1 MLLKENIYICEI
13 SDKGGRVSMDLL
25 KLQERFYEL
34 YGKGDTSFFFSPS
47 RINLIGEH
55 IDYNGGKVLP
65 GAIEIGTYGVV
76 RKRDDNLLRLA
87 SENIDLKIEASID
100 DLRYV
105 KEHGWGNYPKGVV
118 HVMKEAGY
126 KVFGMDILIYGNI
139 PNGAGLSSSA
149 SLELLIAEMIN
160 VLFNEGKIS
169 KVELALLAQKAENQ
183 FVGVNCGIM
192 DQFAIAMG
200 RKNKAILLNTES
212 LEYDYIDMD
221 LKDNI
226 LVIMNTNKRR
236 ELSDSKYNERRAE
249 CDKALD
255 IIKKEKHIEYLCQ
268 LNTEEFEELKILI
281 KEENIRKRAEHAVYE
296 NDRVNK
302 ASSAL
307 INGEIEILGKLLKQ
321 SHESLRN
328 LYEVTGIELD
338 TIVDAANSYDNCLG
352 ARMTGAGFGGC
363 AVAIVKKNFVDEFID
378 YVGEIYKEKIGYDA
392 EFIVTGIDDGT
403 RQIVIKESL

>member
-1 MLLKENIYICEI
+1 
-13 SDKGGRVSMDLL
+13 MDLL
-25 KLQERFYEL
+25 KLEKKFYKL
-34 YGKGDTSFFFSPS
+34 YGTGDINVFFSPS

-76 RKRDDNLLRLA
+76 RKRNDNLLRLA
-87 SENIDLKIEASID
+87 SENINLRVEASIG
-100 DLRYV
+100 DLSYD

-118 HVMKEAGY
+118 YVMKEAGY
-126 KVFGMDILIYGNI
+126 NVSGMDILIEGNI

-160 VLFNEGKIS
+160 ALFNDGKIS
-169 KVELALLAQKAENQ
+169 KVELALLSQKAENQ

-192 DQFAIAMG
+192 DQFAIAKG
-200 RKNKAILLNTES
+200 RKNKAILLNTET

-249 CDKALD
+249 CDKALE
-255 IIKKEKHIEYLCQ
+255 IIAKEKPIEYLCK
-268 LNTEEFEELKILI
+268 LSIDEFEELKNYI
-281 KEENIRKRAEHAVYE
+281 KEENISRRAEHVVYE

-302 ASSAL
+302 ASKAL
-307 INGEIEILGKLLKQ
+307 IDGETEILGELLKQ
-321 SHESLRN
+321 SHQSLRN

-338 TIVDAANSYDNCLG
+338 TIVYAANSYTYCLG
-352 ARMTGAGFGGC
+352 SRMTGAGFGGC
-363 AVAIVKKNFVDEFID
+363 AVAIVKKDFVDDFIG
-378 YVGEIYKEKIGYDA
+378 YVGNIYKEKIGYDA
-392 EFIVTGIDDGT
+392 EFMVTGIDDGT
-403 RQIVIKESL
+403 RKLHQRISLR

>member
-1 MLLKENIYICEI
+1 MDTNLLVK
-13 SDKGGRVSMDLL
+13 
-25 KLQERFYEL
+25 RFNGL
-34 YGKGDTSFFFSPS
+34 YGEGEANIFFSPS

-65 GAIEIGTYGVV
+65 GAIEIGIYGVV
-76 RKRDDNLLRLA
+76 RKRDDNLLRLVSA
-87 SENIDLKIEASID
+87 NIDLKVETTMDNIQYD
-100 DLRYV
+100 
-105 KEHGWGNYPKGVV
+105 KEHGWGNYPKGVLY
-118 HVMKEAGY
+118 VMKEAGY
-126 KVFGMDILIYGNI
+126 KVSGMDILVSGNI

-149 SLELLIAEMIN
+149 SLELLIAEMVN

-169 KVELALLAQKAENQ
+169 KVELALLSQRAENQ

-249 CDKALD
+249 CDKALE
-255 IIKKEKHIEYLCQ
+255 IIKKVKDIEYLCQ
-268 LNTEEFEELKILI
+268 LSIEEFEELKTYI
-281 KEENIRKRAEHAVYE
+281 KEDNIRKRAEHAVYE
-296 NDRVNK
+296 NHRVNK

-307 INGEIEILGKLLKQ
+307 INGEIKSLGELLKQ

-338 TIVDAANSYDNCLG
+338 TIVDAANSYDYCYG

-363 AVAIVKKNFVDEFID
+363 AVAIVKKDFVNEFID
-378 YVGEIYKEKIGYDA
+378 YVGKIYNEKIGYKA
-392 EFIVTGIDDGT
+392 EFIVTRIDDGT
-403 RQIVIKESL
+403 RQLGRGTGSLSTFQDE